1 MIAHAHIP
9 PPPIIVAVARETRRS
24 GWPHEITQAEAAAVT
39 RAAFRAQH
47 LRSGSGYC
55 RFGATVARVTCTFTP
70 TGRPTY
76 VVKVR
81 VRQTGAWSWLRV
93 AS

>member
-9 PPPIIVAVARETRRS
+9 PPPIIVAVARETFYT
-24 GWPHEITQAEAAAVT
+24 GN
-39 RAAFRAQH
+39 
-47 LRSGSGYC
+47 Y
-55 RFGATVARVTCTFTP
+55 TVHVHPDRPAPTC
-70 TGRPTY
+70 